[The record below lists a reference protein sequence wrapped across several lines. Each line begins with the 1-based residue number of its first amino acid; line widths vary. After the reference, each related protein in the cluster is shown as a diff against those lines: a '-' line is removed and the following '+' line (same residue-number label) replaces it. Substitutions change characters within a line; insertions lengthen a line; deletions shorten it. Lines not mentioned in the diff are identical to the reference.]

1 MKLMVY
7 KSKAVID
14 PESIQDYKEFKDLQ
28 KVKRGDECLL
38 YVFLSCDLSWDNPI
52 LEIPFTNKDFE
63 AKLLAFGDGTYDIEK
78 KLGPKTRIMVEEAC
92 AVYRKEIVLDEQK
105 DIAAYDRKMD
115 QFLEML
121 KNTTPTIEKNT
132 SGESGVVSYSTNI
145 EIINGVLQDIVVMI
159 QSKSSLIA
167 MMVQGTVPKNLR
179 GGLSP
184 LTLGRFKKKPQE

>member
-28 KVKRGDECLL
+28 KVKKGDECLL

-52 LEIPFTNKDFE
+52 LEIPFTDKEFE
-63 AKLLAFGDGTYDIEK
+63 AKLLAFGDGKYDIEQ
-78 KLGPKTRIMVEEAC
+78 KLGPKTRVMVEEAC

-121 KNTTPTIEKNT
+121 KNTVPTIEKNT